1 MSRLPY
7 VLMMMWLAGLALG
20 LPAGMVTHGA
30 KAGAKGVNAI
40 DANHN
45 GINEQIAKNGTV
57 AAKVRAPTGK
67 PDPSDVSQHSSRV
80 RAANAV
86 TTAISHRARIAH
98 APLGAL
104 YRRTYV
110 SHASRRRARA
120 CRRCVSRGMR

>member
-1 MSRLPY
+1 MSRLAY

-30 KAGAKGVNAI
+30 KAGAEGVKAI
-40 DANHN
+40 DANDN

-67 PDPSDVSQHSSRV
+67 PDPSDVSQHLSRV
-80 RAANAV
+80 RAANAL
-86 TTAISHRARIAH
+86 TTAISHHARIAH

-104 YRRTYV
+104 FRSKYV

-120 CRRCVSRGMR
+120 IRRCAPRGMR

>member
-1 MSRLPY
+1 MSRLAY

-40 DANHN
+40 DANDN

-57 AAKVRAPTGK
+57 AAKVRATTGK

-80 RAANAV
+80 RAAIAL
-86 TTAISHRARIAH
+86 TTAISHHARIAH
-98 APLGAL
+98 APLGA
-104 YRRTYV
+104 RRRRAYV
-110 SHASRRRARA
+110 SHAS
-120 CRRCVSRGMR
+120 